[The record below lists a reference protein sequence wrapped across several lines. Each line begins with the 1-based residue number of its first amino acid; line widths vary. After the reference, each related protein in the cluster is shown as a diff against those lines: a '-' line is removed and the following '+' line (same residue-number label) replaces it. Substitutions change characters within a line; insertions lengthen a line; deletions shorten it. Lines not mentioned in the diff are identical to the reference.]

1 MFVQPSRGHGEIMVE
16 VNILNDVALFFELH
30 LNLFSHRQLEVWVCV
45 HSVCRC
51 GRMRPDSATRDRLLE
66 IIDNEGSG
74 KY

>member
-1 MFVQPSRGHGEIMVE
+1 MVE
-16 VNILNDVALFFELH
+16 VNILNDIALVCGLYY
-30 LNLFSHRQLEVWVCV
+30 LFCSRQLEVWVCV

-66 IIDNEGSG
+66 IINNESSG

>member
-1 MFVQPSRGHGEIMVE
+1 VQIHALQSMFKCLPNRVVDTERSW
-16 VNILNDVALFFELH
+16 
-30 LNLFSHRQLEVWVCV
+30 SRQLEVWVCV